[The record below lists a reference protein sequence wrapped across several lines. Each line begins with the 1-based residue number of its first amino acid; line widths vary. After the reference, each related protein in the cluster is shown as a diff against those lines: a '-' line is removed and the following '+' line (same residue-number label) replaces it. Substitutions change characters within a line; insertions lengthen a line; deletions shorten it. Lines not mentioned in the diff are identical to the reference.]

1 MTLSIAS
8 LEAAAAE
15 TSQPFIDSTYYGEA
29 EKWTALW
36 WDDRLP
42 FRAMFD
48 RMALDF
54 TIELAAGYGRHA
66 EYSAP
71 LAKQL
76 LLMDVIERN
85 LKICRVRLGERF
97 PNVRYAVNN
106 GFNYEPLGSGQ
117 ASAIYC
123 YDAMVH
129 FSGDLVESYLA
140 DTARVLR
147 PGGRALFH
155 HSNYDGPQL
164 EHFGQHPHARQR
176 MTQQRFLALAGQ
188 AKLQIVESKIIPWA
202 GIPDLDCVTMVEK
215 PEDIF

>member
-1 MTLSIAS
+1 
-8 LEAAAAE
+8 
-15 TSQPFIDSTYYGEA
+15 
-29 EKWTALW
+29 
-36 WDDRLP
+36 
-42 FRAMFD
+42 
-48 RMALDF
+48 
-54 TIELAAGYGRHA
+54 
-66 EYSAP
+66 
-71 LAKQL
+71 
-76 LLMDVIERN
+76 MDVIERN

-176 MTQQRFLALAGQ
+176 MTQQRFLALAEQ
-188 AKLQIVESKIIPWA
+188 AKLRIVESQIIPWA

-215 PEDIF
+215 PEDRFCKRNYIKLINILYSFRGRNGRRKRPVFYGTKHEYTIQDRIYVLRLFMRLSGVTNGN